1 MGLAARGRPRPDRVG
16 TAHSSG
22 RGEARPVST
31 GHDRPV
37 TGHRGRGGAGTAAR
51 YEFRL
56 AEPLSPT
63 ARAAFPELSQGV
75 ALGGDMLYGPVA
87 NQEQLHS
94 LLARFGTMG
103 LTVTELRMLP
113 D

>member
-1 MGLAARGRPRPDRVG
+1 MGA
-16 TAHSSG
+16 
-22 RGEARPVST
+22 
-31 GHDRPV
+31 
-37 TGHRGRGGAGTAAR
+37 AAR

-63 ARAAFPELSQGV
+63 ARAAFPELAQGE
-75 ALGGDMLYGPVA
+75 ALGGDVLFGPVRS
-87 NQEQLHS
+87 QEQLHS

-103 LTVTELRMLP
+103 LTVMELRRLP

>member
-1 MGLAARGRPRPDRVG
+1 MGR
-16 TAHSSG
+16 T
-22 RGEARPVST
+22 
-31 GHDRPV
+31 
-37 TGHRGRGGAGTAAR
+37 AR

-63 ARAAFPELSQGV
+63 ARAAFPELSQGE
-75 ALGGDMLYGPVA
+75 ALGGDMLFGPVA
-87 NQEQLHS
+87 SQEQLHA

-103 LTVTELRMLP
+103 LTVRELRLLP